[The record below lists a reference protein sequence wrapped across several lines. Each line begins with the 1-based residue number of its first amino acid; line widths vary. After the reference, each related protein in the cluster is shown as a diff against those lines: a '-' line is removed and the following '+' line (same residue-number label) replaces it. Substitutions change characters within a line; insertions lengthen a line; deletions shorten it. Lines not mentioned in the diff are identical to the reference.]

1 MPKIVSL
8 QDTGRMWKEFH
19 ILNIAFD
26 NNDSGD
32 VLAKSTSPSY
42 KVGDEV
48 QYTKNERG
56 GIKIQ
61 RDQSNF
67 SNSSTSNYTP
77 KVKQDNSEQ
86 IARSVVFKGAI
97 DLVVA
102 SGKTSNNGHP
112 LFCGQVPPRSHG
124 RTSARRILRHPLPRK
139 FTILK
144 SSPSSEG
151 FFSFLCFYDT
161 PLPHKERRCIWLSPK
176 SP

>member
-1 MPKIVSL
+1 MAKIVSL

-67 SNSSTSNYTP
+67 SNPSPTSNYSP

-97 DLVVA
+97 DLVA
-102 SGKTSNNGHP
+102 SGKMQITDIPSFVDKYLNVVTGAKAQGETYANH
-112 LFCGQVPPRSHG
+112 FQE
-124 RTSARRILRHPLPRK
+124 
-139 FTILK
+139 
-144 SSPSSEG
+144 SSP
-151 FFSFLCFYDT
+151 F
-161 PLPHKERRCIWLSPK
+161 
-176 SP
+176 

>member
-19 ILNIAFD
+19 ILKIAFD

-56 GIKIQ
+56 GIKVQ
-61 RDQSNF
+61 REQSNF
-67 SNSSTSNYTP
+67 PSTSNYSNSNYSP

-97 DLVVA
+97 DLVA
-102 SGKTSNNGHP
+102 SGK
-112 LFCGQVPPRSHG
+112 LQVTDIPSFVDKYLNVVTGAQAQGASYATH
-124 RTSARRILRHPLPRK
+124 
-139 FTILK
+139 FQE
-144 SSPSSEG
+144 SSP
-151 FFSFLCFYDT
+151 F
-161 PLPHKERRCIWLSPK
+161 
-176 SP
+176 